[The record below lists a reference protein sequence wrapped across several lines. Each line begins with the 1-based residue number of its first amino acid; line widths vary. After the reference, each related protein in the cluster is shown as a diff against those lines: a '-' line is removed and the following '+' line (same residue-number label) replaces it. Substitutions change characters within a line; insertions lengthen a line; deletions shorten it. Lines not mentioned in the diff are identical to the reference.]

1 MGSYDF
7 LRETLV
13 SEFGVREQAISADAS
28 LESLGMDSLSMAEL
42 IREVEEEYGIVLADE
57 DAAFSTLGEAAA
69 IVDALV
75 NESKG

>member
-7 LRETLV
+7 LRETLI
-13 SEFGVREQAISADAS
+13 SEFGVREQAISPDAS

-42 IREVEEEYGIVLADE
+42 IREVEEEYGIALEREHAV
-57 DAAFSTLGEAAA
+57 FSTLGEAAT

-75 NESKG
+75 NESEG

>member
-7 LRETLV
+7 LRDILV
-13 SEFGVREQAISADAS
+13 SEFGVRAEAISPDAN

-42 IREVEEEYGIVLADE
+42 IREVEDEYGIVLSQE
-57 DAAFSTLGEAAA
+57 DAVFSTLGEAAA

-75 NESKG
+75 NGNGG